1 MMNALNPIFII
12 GIPRSGTTLLS
23 TMLNVSEGVFF
34 PEETHFFIQKSRY
47 NKHSNYFKNKI
58 SFGEFYF
65 SKRRAYNRNL
75 TVSTE
80 LIDQFNLLPSDKEKF
95 EFILKIKGQK
105 KDTALCEKT
114 PIHMECIAD
123 IKSIYPNAQF
133 ILMIRDPRDV
143 FNSLLKVEWS
153 FLFPYRKRINLFKK
167 LINLSQLENVYP
179 VKYEDLILNPKEELI
194 KLCSSLSIDFNEK
207 MHTHFND
214 TEYSNFDLKHEPW
227 KANNTKQ
234 LDPSNLYKWKEDT
247 GGLCTYISTKLKR
260 EINHFGYESNIT
272 NRKVVSSIKYHIKE
286 WRNEIL
292 TRVISFDLFL
302 IFSKR
307 Y

>member
-1 MMNALNPIFII
+1 MKKLNPIFII
-12 GIPRSGTTLLS
+12 GLPRSGTTLLS
-23 TMLNVSEGVFF
+23 TMLNVADGVHF
-34 PEETHFFIQKSRY
+34 PEETHLFIQKSRY

-65 SKRRAYNRNL
+65 SKRREYNRKE
-75 TVSTE
+75 TISPGM
-80 LIDQFNLLPSDKEKF
+80 IAKFNSLPSDKRKF
-95 EFILKIKGQK
+95 EFVLALKGQK
-105 KDTALCEKT
+105 KETVLCEKT
-114 PIHMECIAD
+114 PIHMECVDAIQA
-123 IKSIYPNAQF
+123 IYPNAKF
-133 ILMIRDPRDV
+133 ILMVRDPRDI

-167 LINLSQLENVYP
+167 LIALSQLDEVYP
-179 VKYEDLILNPKEELI
+179 VKYEDLILNPKEELS
-194 KLCSSLSIDFNEK
+194 KLCDFLSIDFDEK

-214 TEYSNFDLKHEPW
+214 TKYSNFDLKHEPW

-234 LDPSNLYKWKEDT
+234 LDPSNLYKWKDDT
-247 GGLCTYISTKLKR
+247 SGLSTYVSTKLKN
-260 EINHFGYESNIT
+260 EIDYFNYESMT
-272 NRKVVSSIKYHIKE
+272 ANRKIVPSLKYPIKE

-292 TRVISFDLFL
+292 SRVISLDLFL